1 MLQLQLHQLLVS
13 IIIVLVCFLFVFLIK
28 SENKSIQCT
37 VFLAASQPFHV
48 IAVRTMAQFIGQEQK
63 YT

>member
-1 MLQLQLHQLLVS
+1 M
-13 IIIVLVCFLFVFLIK
+13 C
-28 SENKSIQCT
+28 IQCT
-37 VFLAASQPFHV
+37 FRFAASQPFHV